1 MSRYIIIQETGSDHV
16 LVVDKDSNTVEQ
28 INVNLLDDVDDDTM
42 LGAAIRGDQ
51 PVMMGIS
58 AAIASTQRL
67 ELSGRQYFAA

>member
-28 INVNLLDDVDDDTM
+28 IEVSLLDDADDAAT
-42 LGAAIRGDQ
+42 LGAAIRGER
-51 PVMMGIS
+51 PVIMGIS

-67 ELSGRQYFAA
+67 ELSGRYYFAA